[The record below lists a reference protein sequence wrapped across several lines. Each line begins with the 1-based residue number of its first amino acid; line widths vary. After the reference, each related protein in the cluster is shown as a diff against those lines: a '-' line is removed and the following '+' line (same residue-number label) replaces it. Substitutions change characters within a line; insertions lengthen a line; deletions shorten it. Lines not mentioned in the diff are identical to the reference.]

1 MTGISAI
8 ALYAFVIRKSHLH
21 AGHGQVDINITK
33 RKGDFNIKKRTRLFV
48 MLLWASLLMA
58 GSLGLLAIKRRE
70 DA

>member
-1 MTGISAI
+1 M
-8 ALYAFVIRKSHLH
+8 
-21 AGHGQVDINITK
+21 DINITK